1 MTPPHMNGNDIAD
14 LIAGG
19 ETLAVEFMSE
29 RDRSLSD
36 CELVEKVVCLT
47 NRSDEAP
54 GFLLLGVEDNGRVT
68 GAQPRHEAGVTDPF
82 RVQALIA
89 SRTRPAL
96 SVHVELVEVD
106 GGQVLAIRVPATRQ
120 PIGTADGR
128 YLRRAVGGD
137 GKPAC
142 VPFHFHEMPA
152 WQGDRGL
159 IDYTSL
165 RLDDLGIDALEPL
178 EFERYRRAIR
188 EGRGGDESL
197 LTLSD
202 LELAKALGAVDADN
216 GQVTVRVLGLLLFGR
231 REVLA
236 ARMPGHEVAFQAF
249 SGLDVE
255 VNDFFRW
262 PLLRTMEELEMRFRA
277 RNRERELLVGMSRI
291 GVPDYSATAFR
302 EGVANALVHRDYA
315 RQGAV
320 HVQWHA
326 DRLTVFNPGGFP
338 EGVTVENSL
347 VAQPRPRNPLL
358 SDAFKRAGIVERTGR
373 GIDTISREQVRSG
386 RRAPHYEATETGV
399 MLTLQGG
406 PADLEFVNRVVVEER
421 RSRPF
426 TLDEMLILN
435 ELWQGAP
442 LAVADA
448 ARLIQKRAVDA
459 LDALRFLAEGH
470 LVETGTEAQGSWRLA
485 EGRAEHR

>member
-1 MTPPHMNGNDIAD
+1 METTVNEEELAK
-14 LIAGG
+14 LIVAG
-19 ETLAVEFMSE
+19 ETLAVEFHGE
-29 RDRSLSD
+29 RIRPVSD
-36 CELVEKVVCLT
+36 VELIEAVVCLA
-47 NRSDEAP
+47 NRSDDTP
-54 GFLLLGVEDNGRVT
+54 GYLLLGVEDDGRVT
-68 GAQPRHEAGVTDPF
+68 GARPRHEAGVTDPL

-96 SVHVELVEVD
+96 SVQVELVEVD

-120 PIGTADGR
+120 PTGTADGR
-128 YLRRAVGGD
+128 YLRRAVVGD

-165 RLDDLGIDALEPL
+165 QLDGLGMDALEPL

-231 REVLA
+231 SDVLA

-249 SGLDVE
+249 SGLEVE

-262 PLLRTMEELEMRFRA
+262 PLLRAMEELEMRFRA
-277 RNRERELLVGMSRI
+277 RNREGELLVGMSRI
-291 GVPDYSATAFR
+291 GVPDYSAMAFR

-320 HVQWHA
+320 HVQWHM
-326 DRLTVFNPGGFP
+326 DRLLVSNPGGFP
-338 EGVTVENSL
+338 EGVTVENCL
-347 VAQPRPRNPLL
+347 IAQPRPRNPLL

-373 GIDTISREQVRSG
+373 GIDTIFREQVRSG
-386 RRAPHYEATETGV
+386 RRAPHFEATETGV
-399 MLTLQGG
+399 TLTLRGG
-406 PADLEFVNRVVVEER
+406 PADLDLVRVVVEEER
-421 RSRPF
+421 RRRPF
-426 TLDEMLILN
+426 TLDELLIFH

-459 LDALRFLAEGH
+459 LDALRFLAEGG
-470 LVETGTEAQGSWRLA
+470 LVQTGTEPQGAWRLA
-485 EGRAEHR
+485 ERRAEHR